1 MIERV
6 SSDLTVNRLA
16 TAIQPS
22 ATLAV
27 SGRAGELRAAGKSV
41 LNLAAGQPDFRPP
54 TPVAEAVSK
63 LVSSSPIHYAPVA
76 GLPELRDAAAS
87 ELREYH
93 GHPFAR
99 DQVMVNCGAKH
110 SLANLFLVTLDPGD
124 EVVVIAPYWVSY
136 PDMIRLGGGV
146 PRVASAKVED
156 GWRVKPEAL
165 ASVLGPK
172 TRYVIINSPSNPT
185 GAGYSAADLSALY
198 DVIEAKAPQA
208 WLVCDDIYR
217 KLVYEGFEHA
227 SAFRALAGRTEQII
241 LIDGVSKSHAMT
253 GYRIG
258 FLAAPK
264 HVIAAASRVQGQMT
278 SGASTPAQHAAIAAL
293 CDPGCDQA
301 VAAMREAFARR
312 RALILSGLAEISGV
326 RVSPPEGAFYVFA
339 DVNAFI
345 GEGSSIADD
354 VALAT
359 HLLENKLVATV
370 PGSAFGAP
378 GFLRISYAASDDLI
392 TEGLSRI
399 REALVGLRR
408 AV

>member
-1 MIERV
+1 MNDRV
-6 SSDLTVNRLA
+6 SSELTINGLA
-16 TAIQPS
+16 TAIRPS

-27 SGRAGELRAAGKSV
+27 SGRAGELRAEGKSV
-41 LNLAAGQPDFRPP
+41 LNLAAGQPDFQPP
-54 TPVAEAVSK
+54 LPVAQAVSQ
-63 LVSSSPIHYAPVA
+63 LVGSSPIHYAPVP
-76 GLPELRDAAAS
+76 GLPALRDAAAR
-87 ELREYH
+87 ELSEYH
-93 GHPFAR
+93 AHPFSR
-99 DQVMVNCGAKH
+99 EQVMVNCGAKH
-110 SLANLFLVTLDPGD
+110 SLANLFLVTLNAGD

-136 PDMIRLGGGV
+136 PEMSRLGGGV
-146 PRVASAKVED
+146 PRVASATVED
-156 GWRVKPEAL
+156 GWRVKPAAL
-165 ASVLGPK
+165 AEVLGPK
-172 TRYVIINSPSNPT
+172 TRYVVINSPSNPT
-185 GAGYSAADLSALY
+185 GAGYTAADLSALY

-217 KLVYEGFEHA
+217 KLVYGGFEHA

-264 HVIAAASRVQGQMT
+264 HVVAAASRVQGQMT

-293 CDPGCDQA
+293 RDPACATA
-301 VAAMREAFARR
+301 VEAMREAFARR
-312 RALILSGLAEISGV
+312 RALILAGLAEIPGV
-326 RVSPPEGAFYVFA
+326 RVSPPEGAFYVFV

-345 GEGSSIADD
+345 GEGSAVADD

-378 GFLRISYAASDDLI
+378 GFLRISYAASDALI

-399 REALVGLRR
+399 GEALAGFRG